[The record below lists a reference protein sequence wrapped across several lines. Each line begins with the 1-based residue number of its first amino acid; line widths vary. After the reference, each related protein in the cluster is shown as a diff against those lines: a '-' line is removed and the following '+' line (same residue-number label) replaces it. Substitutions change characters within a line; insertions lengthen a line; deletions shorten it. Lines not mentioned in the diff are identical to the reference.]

1 MRILEAIRSS
11 KLVDR
16 TRFYQASTSELYG
29 LVQETPQKETT
40 PFYPRSPYG
49 VAKLYGYWIVKNYRE
64 AYGLH
69 ASSGILFNHESARRG
84 ETFVTKKITTG
95 LKNIKEGK
103 LEFLELGN
111 LNSKRDWGHAKDY
124 VKAMWLMLQQEKPDD
139 YVISSDKQY
148 SVRDFV
154 EMAAKF
160 FDFEI
165 IWEGHGIN
173 EKGIDKK
180 TGRTLIIINSKYFR
194 PTEVETLLGDSSK
207 ARKVLNWKPE
217 ISFEQLVEEMCQS

>member
-1 MRILEAIRSS
+1 
-11 KLVDR
+11 
-16 TRFYQASTSELYG
+16 
-29 LVQETPQKETT
+29 
-40 PFYPRSPYG
+40 
-49 VAKLYGYWIVKNYRE
+49 
-64 AYGLH
+64 
-69 ASSGILFNHESARRG
+69 
-84 ETFVTKKITTG
+84 
-95 LKNIKEGK
+95 
-103 LEFLELGN
+103 
-111 LNSKRDWGHAKDY
+111 
-124 VKAMWLMLQQEKPDD
+124 MWLMLQQEKPDD

-165 IWEGHGIN
+165 IWEGNGIN

-180 TGRTLIIINSKYFR
+180 TGRTLIKINSKYFR

-217 ISFEQLVEEMCQS
+217 ISFEQLVEEMCKVDEIIN